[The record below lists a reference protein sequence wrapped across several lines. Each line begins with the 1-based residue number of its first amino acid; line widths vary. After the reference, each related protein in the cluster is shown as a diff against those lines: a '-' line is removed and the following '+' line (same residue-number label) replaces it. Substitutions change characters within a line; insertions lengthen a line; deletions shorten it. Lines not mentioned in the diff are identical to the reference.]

1 MIHNI
6 PMHYTTKGLFSGKVL
21 KFDIK
26 RPTKDERLWNKHI
39 EKTISHTQE
48 CIIETH
54 SEINKTEQ
62 NKTDKEEQDKM
73 QRKRKSDQI
82 NRQDPKEKK
91 RKTDQKQR
99 DQSTGNETKRNKK
112 TKTRKG

>member
-1 MIHNI
+1 MMMRNI
-6 PMHYTTKGLFSGKVL
+6 PMRYTTKGLFSGKVL

-39 EKTISHTQE
+39 EKTINHTQE

-54 SEINKTEQ
+54 SEINKAEQ
-62 NKTDKEEQDKM
+62 NKTDKENKTKHKE
-73 QRKRKSDQI
+73 KRNSDQI
-82 NRQDPKEKK
+82 NKQGPKEKR

-99 DQSTGNETKRNKK
+99 DQSTGNETRRKK
-112 TKTRKG
+112 KN

>member
-26 RPTKDERLWNKHI
+26 KPTKDKRLWNKRI
-39 EKTISHTQE
+39 EKTINHTQE

-54 SEINKTEQ
+54 SEINKAEQ
-62 NKTDKEEQDKM
+62 NKTDKEKQDKT
-73 QRKRKSDQI
+73 QRKRNSDQI
-82 NRQDPKEKK
+82 NK
-91 RKTDQKQR
+91 
-99 DQSTGNETKRNKK
+99 
-112 TKTRKG
+112 